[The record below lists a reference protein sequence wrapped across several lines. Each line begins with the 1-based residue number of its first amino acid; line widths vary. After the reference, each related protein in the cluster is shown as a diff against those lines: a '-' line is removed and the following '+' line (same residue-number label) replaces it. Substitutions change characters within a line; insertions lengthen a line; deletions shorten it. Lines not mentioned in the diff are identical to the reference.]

1 MKGFWAQYYIEEE
14 KFGDKWNIIENQSDK
29 KKNKNRKYIFLYYH
43 DAGYFSTEPDLNG
56 YCGTVLEDFSV
67 KDREK
72 YLISIENKRAKENLQ
87 LLLKKVNWGNADRC
101 QWQEYQKGTNIYGIC
116 NLYNSNTELEK
127 LPIDEVK
134 QAVFIGLI
142 V

>member
-29 KKNKNRKYIFLYYH
+29 KTKIGNTSLYYH

-67 KDREK
+67 KDKRK

-101 QWQEYQKGTNIYGIC
+101 QWQEYQRAQIFMEFVIYIIPIQ
-116 NLYNSNTELEK
+116 NWKNYRLMK
-127 LPIDEVK
+127 LNKRFLSD
-134 QAVFIGLI
+134 
-142 V
+142 